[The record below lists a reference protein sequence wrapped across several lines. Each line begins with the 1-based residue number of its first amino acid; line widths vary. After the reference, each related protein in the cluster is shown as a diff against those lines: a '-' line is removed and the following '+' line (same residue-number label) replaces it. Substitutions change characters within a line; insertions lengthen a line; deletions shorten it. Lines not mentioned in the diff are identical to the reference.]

1 MTVRRP
7 SPHRRSHL
15 STDRGGRGMQAT
27 CLEPHRRHRPHPRL
41 RNWRRPMNRL
51 SQMLAHRTD
60 RGITTAE
67 YAVGTAAGA
76 GLAGLLYKMLT
87 GSFGNDLLEKLFDHV
102 LKLLGI

>member
-1 MTVRRP
+1 
-7 SPHRRSHL
+7 
-15 STDRGGRGMQAT
+15 
-27 CLEPHRRHRPHPRL
+27 
-41 RNWRRPMNRL
+41 MNRNRTR
-51 SQMLAHRTD
+51 SQ

-87 GSFGNDLLEKLFDHV
+87 GGLGKDLLEKLFEHV